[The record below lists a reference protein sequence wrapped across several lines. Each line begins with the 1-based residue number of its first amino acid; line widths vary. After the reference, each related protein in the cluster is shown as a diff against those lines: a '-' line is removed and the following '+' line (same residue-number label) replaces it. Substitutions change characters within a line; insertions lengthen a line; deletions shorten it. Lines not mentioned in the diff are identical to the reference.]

1 MTLQDVLRVID
12 KLPDEDVAQI
22 KQHIVDRENRQKLP
36 ITANDMQQFWAQ
48 EHIQAE
54 IQAIIS
60 QAEPV
65 ELQAGTMDVDKLM
78 EAIVAMREGLSEAE
92 LEAIIADMN
101 EEYIEDDA
109 S

>member
-1 MTLQDVLRVID
+1 MTLQEVLNVID
-12 KLPDEDVAQI
+12 SLPDRDIAQI
-22 KQHIVDRENRQKLP
+22 KRHIRQREKRP
-36 ITANDMQQFWAQ
+36 SASVTPEEMQAIWAQ
-48 EHIQAE
+48 PHIQAE

-78 EAIVAMREGLSEAE
+78 EAIIAMREGLSKSE